1 MKKVQD
7 LLKLKPE
14 LEKLNLSL
22 MQIETINDLVFEIF
36 HFQNLK
42 ELDLSGN
49 RIKTLPK
56 ELSILKTVQRLDISN
71 NLFKDIESVLTSL
84 STMPALIELNMTYD
98 LATLSRPVSFYL
110 PKLEVLNGEVVRSGG
125 EAKMENPIVVVNNG
139 KVNINNSKSSKTAL
153 QNGFMIFDEELA
165 NLRNFQQNIQNTIQS
180 EMNNPKFQNNEFR
193 DLVADLD
200 GRVKDAYNFNEYLLE
215 KATSGELQKNVDLYE
230 EKLAY
235 FKNLVQQYNAFLRTR
250 SKGLAACNENMF
262 TMIYILLDNLK
273 RQGPHLQKDAMNP
286 KYSMASMKPL
296 EQNEEEGET
305 EGNNQY
311 EQIPSSS
318 ESTLLR
324 LKVKELERE
333 LRELKEENADIYK
346 SLIND
351 AKKDVLSYT
360 KKINTLKTTNKIETM
375 VFTKKDKKQ
384 VLLLKGYNLR
394 KIDELIYDIMNQ
406 KAQYDQKCIEKRQ
419 CIITVEN
426 YLFIYFSKKYG
437 LKDLVMVEISSV
449 IERINSFANQS
460 QEVEVFRRIVKN
472 ELDEK
477 FFWLLQNIKQKMKD
491 NLVTYYKEKVRKAAT
506 LHEANNFAVSRMNN
520 QISKK
525 EGNFLLSINYSGKE
539 QKKMIAAFA
548 EFFDLNAG
556 NDNEVEYFL
565 FIDFIFKHETEK
577 HVNFLRYVSQFFN
590 GTDRDKNGMI
600 TRKQFLQLLD
610 IFVQRR
616 VNCDPDQL
624 ISEVDPAGANAITFS
639 KTIEVL
645 GSNFADREKKVNL
658 IQFLNSV

>member
-7 LLKLKPE
+7 QLKLTPD
-14 LEKLNLSL
+14 LDKLNLSL
-22 MQIETINDLVFEIF
+22 MQIETINDLMFEIF
-36 HFQNLK
+36 HFQNLV

-49 RIKTLPK
+49 RIRSLPK
-56 ELSILKTVQRLDISN
+56 DMSILKTVQRLDIAN
-71 NLFKDIESVLTSL
+71 NLFTNIEDVLTCL
-84 STMPALIELNMTYD
+84 STMPALIELNITIRNPLD
-98 LATLSRPVSFYL
+98 RPIGFFL
-110 PKLEVLNGEVVRSGG
+110 PKLEVLNGEVIRSGG
-125 EAKMENPIVVVNNG
+125 EAKMENPIVTVSNG
-139 KVNINNSKSSKTAL
+139 KVGISNSKSSKTAL

-165 NLRNFQQNIQNTIQS
+165 NLRNFQQNIQQTIQL

-193 DLVADLD
+193 DLVTDLD
-200 GRVKDAYNFNEYLLE
+200 SKVKDAYNFNEYLLE
-215 KATSGELQKNVDLYE
+215 KATQGEVSKNVDLYE
-230 EKLAY
+230 EKLEY
-235 FKNLVQQYNAFLRTR
+235 FKQIIIKYNAFLRVR
-250 SKGLAACNENMF
+250 SKGMAACNENMC

-273 RQGPHLQKDAMNP
+273 RQGPHLQKDALNP
-286 KYSMASMKPL
+286 KYSMASMKPV
-296 EQNEEEGET
+296 EQQDEEDEVEG
-305 EGNNQY
+305 GAK

-333 LRELKEENADIYK
+333 LKELKEENADIYK

-351 AKKDVLSYT
+351 AKKEVLTYT

-394 KIDELIYDIMNQ
+394 KVTELIYDIMNQ

-419 CIITVEN
+419 CLITVEN

-449 IERINSFANQS
+449 IERINSFASQS
-460 QEVEVFRRIVKN
+460 QEVEVFRKIVKN
-472 ELDEK
+472 EVDEK
-477 FFWLLQNIKQKMKD
+477 FYWLLQSIKAKMKEG
-491 NLVTYYKEKVRKAAT
+491 LVTYYKDKVRKAAT
-506 LHEANNFAVSRMNN
+506 LHEATNFAISRMND
-520 QISKK
+520 QISKR
-525 EGNFLLSINYSGKE
+525 EGDYLVSIYYTGKE
-539 QKKMIAAFA
+539 MKRVQAGFA
-548 EFFDLNAG
+548 DFFDHNAG
-556 NDNEVEYFL
+556 PDNEVEYYL
-565 FIDFIFKHETEK
+565 FIDFIFKNETDK

-616 VNCDPDQL
+616 VSCNPDQL
-624 ISEVDPAGANAITFS
+624 ISEVDPANANAITFS

>member
-71 NLFKDIESVLTSL
+71 NLFKDTESVLTSL

-215 KATSGELQKNVDLYE
+215 KATSGELQKNIDLYE

-262 TMIYILLDNLK
+262 TIL
-273 RQGPHLQKDAMNP
+273 
-286 KYSMASMKPL
+286 
-296 EQNEEEGET
+296 
-305 EGNNQY
+305 
-311 EQIPSSS
+311 PS
-318 ESTLLR
+318 
-324 LKVKELERE
+324 
-333 LRELKEENADIYK
+333 
-346 SLIND
+346 
-351 AKKDVLSYT
+351 
-360 KKINTLKTTNKIETM
+360 
-375 VFTKKDKKQ
+375 
-384 VLLLKGYNLR
+384 LLKL
-394 KIDELIYDIMNQ
+394 
-406 KAQYDQKCIEKRQ
+406 
-419 CIITVEN
+419 
-426 YLFIYFSKKYG
+426 
-437 LKDLVMVEISSV
+437 
-449 IERINSFANQS
+449 
-460 QEVEVFRRIVKN
+460 
-472 ELDEK
+472 
-477 FFWLLQNIKQKMKD
+477 
-491 NLVTYYKEKVRKAAT
+491 
-506 LHEANNFAVSRMNN
+506 
-520 QISKK
+520 
-525 EGNFLLSINYSGKE
+525 
-539 QKKMIAAFA
+539 
-548 EFFDLNAG
+548 
-556 NDNEVEYFL
+556 
-565 FIDFIFKHETEK
+565 
-577 HVNFLRYVSQFFN
+577 
-590 GTDRDKNGMI
+590 
-600 TRKQFLQLLD
+600 
-610 IFVQRR
+610 
-616 VNCDPDQL
+616 
-624 ISEVDPAGANAITFS
+624 
-639 KTIEVL
+639 
-645 GSNFADREKKVNL
+645 
-658 IQFLNSV
+658 